1 MRKIGLFSLLGG
13 FVLSVV
19 LLLGSP
25 SMAAT
30 KLTIYPAPPGEPL
43 SSAYKVQVEGRDVP
57 AYQLQVAPEDKTLR
71 INAVDDKS
79 QNGVKF
85 DEAAFAYFDA
95 DGSVDVTV
103 TCNCAVA
110 AARFLPASSTGPLKI
125 QGNTIRFSVNGPQN
139 LTLEVNHQ
147 IVRTLHIFVNPI
159 EPSVPTP
166 QDANVLYFA
175 PGTHELNDLK
185 VPQGKTI
192 FYFGPGIHT
201 VDNLVV
207 RDGQTVYIAGGAV
220 VRSVVRQ
227 GAASVNSTLMGYTSK
242 LYTEP
247 AIKLY
252 GANIHFRGRGILDGT
267 PSLGKFLLSIEGQD
281 ISMEGVI
288 LKNSGSWFMPISNS
302 DRVSVTNLKILG
314 YRANSDGIDIYS
326 SRDVTVRGCFIRT
339 VDDVIVIKSKI
350 RSGTIAT
357 AGDQVKNVVVRG
369 NRLWSETGSA
379 MKIGTEVG
387 ADISTVTFIDNDV
400 IRDLA
405 RGATEGIY
413 LAGSGTVSNIR
424 FEGNR
429 IDRTGNLYDY
439 SGESKGIFVYIRPSD
454 WESAADKAKPL
465 GKVRG
470 VLFSNTQ
477 VTTSA
482 QNPKLRIQLQGASD
496 ESDIE
501 DVKLENIVVNGKP
514 LDKSN
519 SAVEEKFASAIV
531 GLP

>member
-1 MRKIGLFSLLGG
+1 M
-13 FVLSVV
+13 
-19 LLLGSP
+19 
-25 SMAAT
+25 
-30 KLTIYPAPPGEPL
+30 
-43 SSAYKVQVEGRDVP
+43 
-57 AYQLQVAPEDKTLR
+57 
-71 INAVDDKS
+71 
-79 QNGVKF
+79 
-85 DEAAFAYFDA
+85 
-95 DGSVDVTV
+95 
-103 TCNCAVA
+103 
-110 AARFLPASSTGPLKI
+110 
-125 QGNTIRFSVNGPQN
+125 
-139 LTLEVNHQ
+139 
-147 IVRTLHIFVNPI
+147 
-159 EPSVPTP
+159 
-166 QDANVLYFA
+166 
-175 PGTHELNDLK
+175 
-185 VPQGKTI
+185 
-192 FYFGPGIHT
+192 
-201 VDNLVV
+201 
-207 RDGQTVYIAGGAV
+207 
-220 VRSVVRQ
+220 
-227 GAASVNSTLMGYTSK
+227 
-242 LYTEP
+242 
-247 AIKLY
+247 
-252 GANIHFRGRGILDGT
+252 
-267 PSLGKFLLSIEGQD
+267 
-281 ISMEGVI
+281 
-288 LKNSGSWFMPISNS
+288 
-302 DRVSVTNLKILG
+302 
-314 YRANSDGIDIYS
+314 
-326 SRDVTVRGCFIRT
+326 TVRGCFIRT

-482 QNPKLRIQLQGASD
+482 QNSKLRIQLQGASD